1 MKNNEISN
9 CFVIANFYKIS
20 QRTLRETPRNFR
32 EIKGEIN
39 DRK

>member
-20 QRTLRETPRNFR
+20 QRTLRETLRPMR
-32 EIKGEIN
+32 EKEGIN